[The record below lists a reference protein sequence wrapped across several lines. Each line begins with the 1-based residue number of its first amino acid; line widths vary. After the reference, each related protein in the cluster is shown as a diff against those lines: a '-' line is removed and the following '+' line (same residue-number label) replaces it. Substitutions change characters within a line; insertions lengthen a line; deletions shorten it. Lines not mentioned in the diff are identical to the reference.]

1 MASYII
7 HIAIAQEVNKELKK
21 DKSKILIGSIAPDI
35 SKLVGESKKNSHF
48 QDSEVNFIPNLE
60 KFLNKYKKYLNDD
73 FVLGYYIHLY
83 TDYLWFK
90 YFIPEIFKDNKLKKL
105 DGTIIEVNKETK
117 LKYLYED
124 YSKLNKKIIEKYNI
138 DLDIFINKI
147 PDIDKIIEEIPLDKL
162 NILIDKTISI
172 IDEEENK
179 EPTQILN
186 IKSIE
191 EFINNSSKKIISNL
205 KQILT

>member
-7 HIAIAQEVNKELKK
+7 HIAVAQEINKELKK
-21 DKSKILIGSIAPDI
+21 EKSKILIGSIAPDI
-35 SKLVGESKKNSHF
+35 SKLVGESKVNSHF
-48 QDSEVNFIPNLE
+48 LDSEENMIPNLE
-60 KFLNKYKKYLNDD
+60 RFLNKYINYLNND

-83 TDYLWFK
+83 TDYFWFK
-90 YFIPEIFKDNKLKKL
+90 YFMPEIFEDNKLKKL
-105 DGTIIEVNKETK
+105 DGSIINVDKKMK

-124 YSKLNKKIIEKYNI
+124 YSKLNKKIIEKYNME
-138 DLDIFINKI
+138 INKLYNKI
-147 PDIDKIIEEIPLDKL
+147 TETDKIIEEIPIDKL
-162 NILIDKTISI
+162 DILINETISI

-205 KQILT
+205 KQILK